1 MIVVQTDCD
10 WNVVKLPYCTDSC
23 IMLWE
28 MCYGLCIYIVA
39 LVRVRRTAAP
49 GFRQVAW
56 VGAAI
61 LSNSYIS
68 EMRQLP
74 S

>member
-1 MIVVQTDCD
+1 MSYSILT
-10 WNVVKLPYCTDSC
+10 N
-23 IMLWE
+23 
-28 MCYGLCIYIVA
+28 IVA

-61 LSNSYIS
+61 LSNFEIQSSALASCSAATIS
-68 EMRQLP
+68 
-74 S
+74 